1 MIIKHLQ
8 MKQAEDA
15 KTLESFMDY
24 KSNSFH
30 YRYQHQTLE
39 TNLLLDNIFSETSY
53 ILQAIRY
60 VVKNNFFDERLQKQ

>member
-1 MIIKHLQ
+1 VDVIIKHLQ
-8 MKQAEDA
+8 MKQAEDT
-15 KTLESFMDY
+15 KTLESLMDY

-60 VVKNNFFDERLQKQ
+60 VVKNNFFDAPLP